1 MSNSLHPD
9 SYLERRLQHDGTQ
22 PPLPRELT
30 LTPVEQPLTTTQ
42 EHNIRLASQDLEL
55 PKEREIDEVAPEIPP
70 ASSNL
75 MPNTMHNPFPNTAD
89 LDLRALLLALTN
101 QANNPPKK
109 RNKGIKEPNSFS
121 GGNPDELRA
130 FIFQCQIY
138 FYACE
143 REFREDSEKIFFAI
157 SYLRGIALDYFK
169 PFINKT
175 DPSQSFDFLEEWLV
189 FVQKLSN
196 LFGSYSPED
205 DGKDTIVAIL
215 FPVEDKA
222 VNYFIQ
228 FTKYQNRIRWDD
240 CSLYKVVKDALSS
253 HIHDELC
260 FCHKDISTFK
270 GLKRVVLRVDNNY
283 WKRTLEESNK
293 FRTACSP
300 QNSMPQ
306 VPRVE
311 QKYPAPPASL
321 FSFTN
326 QMTQERT
333 RSSLPWTLAS
343 HTEPSTSTSTN
354 RLGPD
359 GCLTPLE

>member
-1 MSNSLHPD
+1 
-9 SYLERRLQHDGTQ
+9 
-22 PPLPRELT
+22 
-30 LTPVEQPLTTTQ
+30 
-42 EHNIRLASQDLEL
+42 
-55 PKEREIDEVAPEIPP
+55 
-70 ASSNL
+70 
-75 MPNTMHNPFPNTAD
+75 
-89 LDLRALLLALTN
+89 
-101 QANNPPKK
+101 
-109 RNKGIKEPNSFS
+109 
-121 GGNPDELRA
+121 
-130 FIFQCQIY
+130 
-138 FYACE
+138 
-143 REFREDSEKIFFAI
+143 
-157 SYLRGIALDYFK
+157 
-169 PFINKT
+169 
-175 DPSQSFDFLEEWLV
+175 
-189 FVQKLSN
+189 

-205 DGKDTIVAIL
+205 DGEDTIVAIL

-228 FTKYQNRIRWDD
+228 FAKYQNRIRWDD

-260 FCHKDISTFK
+260 FCHKDIFTFK
-270 GLKRVVLRVDNNY
+270 GLKRVVLRVDSNY

-293 FRTACSP
+293 FCTACSP

-359 GCLTPLE
+359 GCLTLLE